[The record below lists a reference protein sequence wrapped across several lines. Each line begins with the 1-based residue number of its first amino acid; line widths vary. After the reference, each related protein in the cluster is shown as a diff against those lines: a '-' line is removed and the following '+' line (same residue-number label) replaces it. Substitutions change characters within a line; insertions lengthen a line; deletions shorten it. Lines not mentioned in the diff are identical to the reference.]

1 MPRGDTFKECS
12 RCHNGIAVFSN
23 RIAYGGTMTTL
34 DRESGESKQES
45 LQVWS
50 DVSLCESCQR
60 ELHEFLQG
68 S

>member
-12 RCHNGIAVFSN
+12 RCHNGQGVYTN
-23 RIAYGGTMTTL
+23 YIAYGGIMTTL
-34 DRESGESKQES
+34 DRESVKSKRES

-68 S
+68 T